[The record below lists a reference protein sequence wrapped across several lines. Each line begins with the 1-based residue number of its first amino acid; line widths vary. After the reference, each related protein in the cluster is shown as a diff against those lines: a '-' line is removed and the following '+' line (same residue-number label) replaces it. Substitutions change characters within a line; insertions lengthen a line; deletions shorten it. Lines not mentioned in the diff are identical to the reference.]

1 MRLQILDVTSTDD
14 FKFGTLFVTRN
25 AKNRL
30 IWARDISSDTCC
42 HAYVFEMTFSI
53 LSRLGRKT
61 NQSSFSLAYLGLMV
75 ALLQASFWPSIAM
88 PSVATRVYDRTRK
101 HSLKAVSTTSATFY
115 LIVNFLAGLQFPIQ
129 VCFSTTVCDPSS
141 CWVFVFLLR
150 PWALTHDPDLRT

>member
-1 MRLQILDVTSTDD
+1 MISNSVHFSSSEMPRIGWFEHVTSV
-14 FKFGTLFVTRN
+14 VTR
-25 AKNRL
+25 AVTHT
-30 IWARDISSDTCC
+30 SSKWPF
-42 HAYVFEMTFSI
+42 AI

-75 ALLQASFWPSIAM
+75 ALLQTSFWPSIAM